1 MSATQPAPKPGG
13 TSLFGP
19 DAAWRRSNLG
29 DALGEFAGTFIL
41 IMFGVGSVAM
51 AVAALPESGRGE
63 FDTASWLII
72 AFGWGFGVTF
82 GVYAAGGITG
92 AHLNPAVTLAFAMWR
107 KFPWR
112 KVPAYMLAQVA
123 GAFVAALL
131 LYQIYGASIDAVER
145 AGEITRGTPD
155 SVGTFSIFATFPADY
170 FGNWWGPFIDEVV
183 ATALLV
189 FAIFA
194 LVDNLNQP
202 PKSNLAPLIVGFVV
216 VAIGL
221 SFGAN
226 SGYAINPA
234 RDLGPRL
241 VTWIYGWKEIAVPG
255 DYGNINTYMWIP
267 IVAPLIGGVIGG
279 VVYDFFLG
287 NVLKARG
294 VLPDTE
300 VEEEGVTEVEVDDR
314 GARRAGYAA
323 DTAAGDNPP
332 GRAVRDR
339 DVGTDPPERYP

>member
-1 MSATQPAPKPGG
+1 MSATHPAPKHGG

-19 DAAWRRSNLG
+19 EAAWRRTTFG

-51 AVAALPESGRGE
+51 AVAALPQSGRGT

-72 AFGWGFGVTF
+72 AFGWGMGVTF

-92 AHLNPAVTLAFAMWR
+92 AHLNPAVTLAFASFR
-107 KFPWR
+107 HFPWR
-112 KVPAYMLAQVA
+112 KVPTYIVAQIA
-123 GAFVAALL
+123 GAFTAAIL
-131 LYQIYGASIDAVER
+131 LYQVYGASIHALER
-145 AGEITRGTPD
+145 ASGIDRGQPD
-155 SVGTFSIFATFPADY
+155 SLTSFSIFATFPARY
-170 FGNWWGPFIDEVV
+170 FHTAWGPFIDEVV
-183 ATALLV
+183 GTALLV

-216 VAIGL
+216 LAIGL

-241 VTWIYGWKEIAVPG
+241 VTWIYGWGKIAVPG
-255 DYGNINTYMWIP
+255 DYGNVNSYMWIP
-267 IVAPLIGGVIGG
+267 IAGPLVGGVIGG
-279 VVYDFFLG
+279 ALYDFFLG

-294 VLPDTE
+294 VTPDVG
-300 VEEEGVTEVEVDDR
+300 VEEEGVTEISVEDR
-314 GARRAGYAA
+314 GPT
-323 DTAAGDNPP
+323 DTPP
-332 GRAVRDR
+332 GQ
-339 DVGTDPPERYP
+339 GTP

>member
-51 AVAALPESGRGE
+51 AVAALPESGRGT

-72 AFGWGFGVTF
+72 AFGWGLGVTF

-92 AHLNPAVTLAFAMWR
+92 AHLNPAVTLAMATFR
-107 KFPWR
+107 GFSWR
-112 KVPAYMLAQVA
+112 KVPSYMLAQLA
-123 GAFVAALL
+123 GAFVAAIL
-131 LYQIYGASIDAVER
+131 LYQVYGASIDSLER
-145 AGEITRGTPD
+145 ARDIVRGTPD
-155 SVGTFSIFATFPADY
+155 SVGTFSIFATFPAAY

-183 ATALLV
+183 GTALLL

-194 LVDNLNQP
+194 LVDNMNQP

-255 DYGNINTYMWIP
+255 NYGNVDSYMWIP
-267 IVAPLIGGVIGG
+267 IVGPLVGG
-279 VVYDFFLG
+279 VVGGALYDFFIG
-287 NVLKARG
+287 NVLRSRG
-294 VLPDTE
+294 VAPDVS
-300 VEEEGVTEVEVDDR
+300 VEPEGETDIDR
-314 GARRAGYAA
+314 RGREAGYV
-323 DTAAGDNPP
+323 AGDEVPP
-332 GRAVRDR
+332 GRTVRDR
-339 DVGTDPPERYP
+339 DVGTDVPPRGAP

>member
-19 DAAWRRSNLG
+19 DAAWRRTNWG

-51 AVAALPESGRGE
+51 AVAALPESGRGQ

-72 AFGWGFGVTF
+72 VLGWGFGVTF
-82 GVYAAGGITG
+82 GVYVAGGITG
-92 AHLNPAVTLAFAMWR
+92 AHLNPAVTLALALR
-107 KFPWR
+107 RNFPWA
-112 KVPAYMLAQVA
+112 KVPWYVIAQVL

-131 LYQIYGASIDAVER
+131 LYQVYGAAIDSLER
-145 AGEITRGTPD
+145 ARNIVRGTPD
-155 SVGTFSIFATFPADY
+155 SVGTFSIFATFPAGY

-183 ATALLV
+183 GTALLV
-189 FAIFA
+189 FLIFA
-194 LVDNLNQP
+194 LIDNYNQP
-202 PKSNLAPLIVGFVV
+202 PKSNLAPLIVGFIVV
-216 VAIGL
+216 VIGL

-255 DYGNINTYMWIP
+255 DYGNVNSYMWIP
-267 IVAPLIGGVIGG
+267 IVGPLAGAAIAAFL
-279 VVYDFFLG
+279 YDFFIG
-287 NVLKARG
+287 HVLQARG
-294 VLPDTE
+294 IAPDVE
-300 VEEEGVTEVEVDDR
+300 VEEEGVTEIEVDAR
-314 GARRAGYAA
+314 GPREAGYVA
-323 DTAAGDNPP
+323 DDERSRGGGSGTPP
-332 GRAVRDR
+332 GR
-339 DVGTDPPERYP
+339 TP